1 MKNEAP
7 DLRKSI
13 AFTEN
18 QLKEK
23 VSNFENKLADIKLQ
37 IEEIY
42 GYQIDP
48 DNVEQKLKKS

>member
-7 DLRKSI
+7 DLRKII

>member
-42 GYQIDP
+42 GYQIDL
-48 DNVEQKLKKS
+48 DNVEQKLKIT